1 MKVAFFII
9 LTNIIFLQC
18 DTYGNSNDCMNNNS
32 CEWSSDFVSFNCN
45 EFGSSS
51 SCENY
56 SDYGCSWEFSWG
68 GWQNYGSSCVGG
80 TFQIDNGSCEE
91 IPDLEC
97 IDYNNEMGCEDD
109 VGCGW
114 VEDID
119 TGWCGNHNSAA
130 SCPNYPTCSWSCDG
144 CWYLGE
150 CCGTYICTGGYYEID
165 NSYCE
170 EVEIP
175 ECSDFNSESACNNSL
190 NLDID
195 CEWTQ
200 NEIEC
205 SEIDDTNTCNEHNC
219 IWQSYFNY
227 SSCSDFN
234 YDSFGCNATDECSWS
249 SYQINCG
256 TGTGYEDCVSQSG
269 CSYSFLTYQCSGWTT
284 ISECLGTYV
293 VDNSYCHGDSSYCQ
307 EASFPIGDLNQNN
320 VVNVQDVIIIVDFIL
335 NNEYNESADVNNDN
349 IVNVIDAIY
358 IIDLI
363 LNN

>member
-18 DTYGNSNDCMNNNS
+18 DTYGNSNDCINNNS

-45 EFGSSS
+45 EFGNSS

-80 TFQIDNGSCEE
+80 TFQVDNGSCEE

-97 IDYNNEMGCEDD
+97 LDYNSQMGCEDD

-119 TGWCGNHNSAA
+119 TGWCGSHNSAA

-150 CCGTYICTGGYYEID
+150 CCGTYICTGGYYDID

-170 EVEIP
+170 EVETP
-175 ECSDFNSESACNNSL
+175 ECSDFNSESACNHTAH
-190 NLDID
+190 LDID
-195 CEWTQ
+195 CEWMQ
-200 NEIEC
+200 SIDYGNC
-205 SEIDDTNTCNEHNC
+205 SE
-219 IWQSYFNY
+219 YNY
-227 SSCSDFN
+227 NSSQ
-234 YDSFGCNATDECSWS
+234 CNAIDECSWS

-256 TGTGYEDCVSQSG
+256 TGTGYEDCVSQAG

-284 ISECLGTYV
+284 ISECNGGYYEI
-293 VDNSYCHGDSSYCQ
+293 DNGNCQASSY
-307 EASFPIGDLNQNN
+307 PIGDVNQNN
-320 VVNVQDVIIIVDFIL
+320 VVNVQDVIIIVNFIL
-335 NNEYNESADVNNDN
+335 NNEYSESADVNNDN